1 MRTQTIKEEL
11 WSEKHFWIENWR
23 IHPEWGG
30 WKVRIVLPTYSPPS
44 QKTADS
50 YRPNRQSEEFWK
62 SDSTSNLLPC
72 LSKNSWLYRPN
83 RQLLHQEISWHHAV
97 HARPNK
103 QILHQEISWHHAV
116 HAGYISRDCTKKSA
130 EIFYNPWVQKE
141 AKHSKS
147 AKVKKEAKITRLGQI
162 GYRKSQ
168 VLPEAKYHPKR
179 HLSKQ
184 KPNLSWIRTGVDK
197 KPNKSSKPCDRSCHK
212 SSNEPF
218 LGRNR
223 TEVEK
228 QIFKNPVTEVVTNLQ
243 TFVKQKSQLD

>member
-62 SDSTSNLLPC
+62 SDSTSNLLPS

-83 RQLLHQEISWHHAV
+83 RQL
-97 HARPNK
+97 
-103 QILHQEISWHHAV
+103 LHQEISWHHAV

-197 KPNKSSKPCDRSCHK
+197 KPNEIPVTELVTHLKNPCDRSCHK
-212 SSNEPF
+212 S
-218 LGRNR
+218 
-223 TEVEK
+223 
-228 QIFKNPVTEVVTNLQ
+228 
-243 TFVKQKSQLD
+243 

>member
-62 SDSTSNLLPC
+62 SDSTSNLLPS

-83 RQLLHQEISWHHAV
+83 RQL
-97 HARPNK
+97 
-103 QILHQEISWHHAV
+103 LHQEISWHHAV

-168 VLPEAKYHPKR
+168 VLPEDKYHPKR

-197 KPNKSSKPCDRSCHK
+197 KPNES
-212 SSNEPF
+212 
-218 LGRNR
+218 
-223 TEVEK
+223 
-228 QIFKNPVTEVVTNLQ
+228 
-243 TFVKQKSQLD
+243 

>member
-62 SDSTSNLLPC
+62 SDSTSNLLPS

-83 RQLLHQEISWHHAV
+83 RQL
-97 HARPNK
+97 
-103 QILHQEISWHHAV
+103 LHQEISWHHAV

-168 VLPEAKYHPKR
+168 VLPEDKYHPKR
-179 HLSKQ
+179 HLSTQ

-197 KPNKSSKPCDRSCHK
+197 KPTLYHAWLQGPTEHANSRGHKICSAAENPPCFRQKEVTRSTEWAHSLK
-212 SSNEPF
+212 QPSPRQNP
-218 LGRNR
+218 GR
-223 TEVEK
+223 
-228 QIFKNPVTEVVTNLQ
+228 PD
-243 TFVKQKSQLD
+243 SA